1 MNEIRGLH
9 AWMRILA
16 NQDLPT
22 LSAVVKDI
30 CSLSDN
36 DECRADDLTKIILR
50 DADLTSKVLKIS
62 NSIHYNRS
70 FTPIRTVSRAIVQLG
85 FNNLKSITLAT
96 TLIDSFLKGKP
107 REQLIQCLAKSF
119 HAAVQAKA
127 LVPYL
132 DAEHQEQVFIAAL
145 LRNIGELALLSCG
158 RSAVEAFVVARDLNP
173 ENEQEISQEHLGVD
187 IRLINKH
194 LIKEWALGDLTHDSV
209 QDSALANNMIRAINI
224 GNELSRYIHKGS
236 SSAEMQRI
244 YAQVGLLCDIPI
256 EAAKKQV
263 AQMAEEAAVI
273 AKSYGA
279 EMLLTAMPSADSDEV
294 PAAEAA
300 PTGYVLQQ
308 HLNQILKLMFEGGDL
323 SKIMQCSVTALYEG
337 SSLARVT
344 IAMLDYKAKCMDV
357 RYISGK
363 GTSVWREQVRIELDK
378 LHKGELLHDFLRLQ
392 QPIWYQ
398 PAQGIKP
405 LGALA
410 ILINKGDLMLA
421 PLKIDKRLIAIL
433 YADNAGSSLSP
444 RQFEDFQLI
453 ANQLNLF
460 LRVSAQ
466 PNKAQ

>member
-1 MNEIRGLH
+1 
-9 AWMRILA
+9 
-16 NQDLPT
+16 
-22 LSAVVKDI
+22 
-30 CSLSDN
+30 
-36 DECRADDLTKIILR
+36 
-50 DADLTSKVLKIS
+50 
-62 NSIHYNRS
+62 
-70 FTPIRTVSRAIVQLG
+70 
-85 FNNLKSITLAT
+85 
-96 TLIDSFLKGKP
+96 
-107 REQLIQCLAKSF
+107 
-119 HAAVQAKA
+119 
-127 LVPYL
+127 
-132 DAEHQEQVFIAAL
+132 
-145 LRNIGELALLSCG
+145 
-158 RSAVEAFVVARDLNP
+158 
-173 ENEQEISQEHLGVD
+173 
-187 IRLINKH
+187 
-194 LIKEWALGDLTHDSV
+194 
-209 QDSALANNMIRAINI
+209 
-224 GNELSRYIHKGS
+224 
-236 SSAEMQRI
+236 
-244 YAQVGLLCDIPI
+244 
-256 EAAKKQV
+256 
-263 AQMAEEAAVI
+263 MAEEAAVI

-279 EMLLTAMPSADSDEV
+279 EMLLAALPNADSDEV

-323 SKIMQCSVTALYEG
+323 SKIMQSSVTALYEG

-433 YADNAGSSLSP
+433 YADNAGGSLSP